1 MTIDEAIAHSKAISK
16 YKRKKHDKCI
26 KKNIYACKFC
36 NEIRTCK
43 EVAEE
48 HEQLAEWLEEL
59 KVLKN
64 GLNIK
69 CDSLNEALEKGKK
82 IGYSKAIDDFST
94 DIINK
99 INFEDKWL
107 FDCKS
112 NNADTNIAFS
122 ALRTFVNERAEQ
134 LKAGV
139 KNE

>member
-1 MTIDEAIAHSKAISK
+1 MTIDEEIAHARAIAK
-16 YKRKKHDKCI
+16 YKRKKLDKCI

-43 EVAEE
+43 EVVEE
-48 HEQLAEWLEEL
+48 QEQLEEWLEEL
-59 KVLKN
+59 KVYQQHKIICN
-64 GLNIK
+64 
-69 CDSLNEALEKGKK
+69 KGYNA
-82 IGYSKAIDDFST
+82 GYNKAIDDFAA

-134 LKAGV
+134 LKAGG
-139 KNE
+139 KNESIQM